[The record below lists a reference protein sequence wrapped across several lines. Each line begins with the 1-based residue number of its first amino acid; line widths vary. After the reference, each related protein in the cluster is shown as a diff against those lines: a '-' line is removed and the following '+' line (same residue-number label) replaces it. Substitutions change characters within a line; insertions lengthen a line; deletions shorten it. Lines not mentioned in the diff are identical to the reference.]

1 MSEAKRRGLLLIVSG
16 PAGSGKTTIINQLI
30 ESGDF
35 VFSVSAT
42 TRAPRPGEVNGVDY
56 FFITKEQFQDR
67 IRLGEMLEYATY
79 VDNYYGTPRR
89 AVEDLLSEGKDVL
102 LDIEVQ
108 GALQVMQKMR
118 EAVSVMILPP
128 NSRELEKR
136 LRLRGTEVESVIQK
150 RLERAHLEFQYFTKY
165 NYIVVSKD
173 GKSDEA
179 ADEIRTIKKAE
190 LLRSARNT
198 NIRDT
203 FFDDD
208 QEGNNK

>member
-16 PAGSGKTTIINQLI
+16 PAGSGKTTIINKLI

-56 FFITKEQFQDR
+56 FFITKEEFKDR

-173 GKSDEA
+173 GKADEA

-203 FFDDD
+203 FFEDD

>member
-16 PAGSGKTTIINQLI
+16 PAGSGKTTIINKLI

-42 TRAPRPGEVNGVDY
+42 TRAPRPGEVDGVDY
-56 FFITKEQFQDR
+56 FFITKEQFKDR
-67 IRLGEMLEYATY
+67 IRLGEMLEYAQY

-89 AVEDLLSEGKDVL
+89 AVEDLLNEGKDVL

-165 NYIVVSKD
+165 NYIVISKD
-173 GKSDEA
+173 GKADEA

-208 QEGNNK
+208 QEGKNK

>member
-16 PAGSGKTTIINQLI
+16 PAGSGKTTIINKLI

-56 FFITKEQFQDR
+56 FFITKEEFKDR

-203 FFDDD
+203 FFEDD

>member
-208 QEGNNK
+208 QEGNNI

>member
-16 PAGSGKTTIINQLI
+16 PAGSGKTTIISKLI

-42 TRAPRPGEVNGVDY
+42 TRAPRPGEVDGVDY
-56 FFITKEQFQDR
+56 FFITKEQFKDR
-67 IRLGEMLEYATY
+67 IRLGEMLEYAQY

-165 NYIVVSKD
+165 NYIVISKD

-179 ADEIRTIKKAE
+179 ADEIRIIKKAE

-208 QEGNNK
+208 QEGNSK

>member
-16 PAGSGKTTIINQLI
+16 PAGSGKTTIINKLI

-56 FFITKEQFQDR
+56 FFITKEEFKDR

-190 LLRSARNT
+190 SLRSARNT

-203 FFDDD
+203 FFEDD

>member
-165 NYIVVSKD
+165 NYIVISKD
-173 GKSDEA
+173 GRSDEA

-208 QEGNNK
+208 QEGNNI

>member
-165 NYIVVSKD
+165 NYIVISKD

-208 QEGNNK
+208 QEGNNI

>member
-16 PAGSGKTTIINQLI
+16 PAGSGKTTIINKLI

-56 FFITKEQFQDR
+56 FFITKEEFKDR

-89 AVEDLLSEGKDVL
+89 AVEDLLNEGKDVL

-173 GKSDEA
+173 GKADEA

-203 FFDDD
+203 FFEDD

>member
-16 PAGSGKTTIINQLI
+16 PAGSGKTTIINKLI

-56 FFITKEQFQDR
+56 FFITKEEFKDR

-173 GKSDEA
+173 GKADEA

-190 LLRSARNT
+190 SLRSARNT

-203 FFDDD
+203 FFEDD
-208 QEGNNK
+208 QEENNK

>member
-1 MSEAKRRGLLLIVSG
+1 M
-16 PAGSGKTTIINQLI
+16 I

-56 FFITKEQFQDR
+56 FFITKEEFKDR

-89 AVEDLLSEGKDVL
+89 AVEDLLNEGKDVL

-203 FFDDD
+203 FFEDD